1 MEKQRILFIVNP
13 FAGSNSKH
21 NISEQIHKY
30 LDQTKYDCHIKFT
43 GYPQHGHEL
52 ALHAV
57 DEGIDIIIANGGD
70 GTVNEVA
77 SAIVG
82 SNSTF
87 GIIPGGSGNGFS
99 MHLGLGRSFQ
109 KAMKAINDGKIIN
122 IDTCKLNDSFY
133 VNVAGLG
140 FDARI
145 AFLTKANKERGFTP
159 YFTATLKES
168 IRFKA
173 EQLKIDI
180 DGKIIEGR
188 FAAAVIANA
197 SRYGYSFT
205 IAPTAELTDGELD
218 IILIKEASV
227 PRYFL
232 SAYRFFNK
240 TLHQSKLTEAYKGK
254 KIKITSPNPVYY
266 HLDGEG
272 YDAIKEFTV
281 EIVPQS
287 LKLIIP
293 ADTDVK

>member
-13 FAGSNSKH
+13 FAGTSSKH
-21 NISEQIHKY
+21 NISDQIPKF
-30 LDQTKYDCHIKFT
+30 LDQSKYDYHIKFT

-52 ALHAV
+52 ALQAV
-57 DEGIDIIIANGGD
+57 EDGIDIIIANGGD

-109 KAMKAINDGKIIN
+109 KAMKAINDGKIIT

-133 VNVAGLG
+133 VNVAGFG

-145 AFLTKANKERGFTP
+145 AFLTKANKERGFTH
-159 YFTATLKES
+159 YFTTTIKES
-168 IRFKA
+168 RKFKA
-173 EQLKIDI
+173 EHLKLDI
-180 DGKIIEGR
+180 DGKVIEGK
-188 FAAAVIANA
+188 FAAAVVANA

-205 IAPTAELTDGELD
+205 VAPMAQLTDGVLD

-240 TLHQSKLTEAYKGK
+240 TLHLSRLTEAHQGK
-254 KIKITSPNPVYY
+254 KIKITSPNPVFY

-272 YDAIKEFTV
+272 YEAINEFTV
-281 EIVPQS
+281 EVVPQS

-293 ADTDVK
+293 SDKAVK